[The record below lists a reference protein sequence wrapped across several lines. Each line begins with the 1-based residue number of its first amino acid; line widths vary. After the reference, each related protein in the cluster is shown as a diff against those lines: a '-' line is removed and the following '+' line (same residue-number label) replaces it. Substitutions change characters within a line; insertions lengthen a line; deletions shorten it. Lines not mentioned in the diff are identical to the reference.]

1 MAFGDVPGQPRAK
14 MMLQHALRSGKVAH
28 AYLFAGPPGSG
39 RRAMAIAFAQALFCE
54 RGGDDA
60 CGTCLSCR
68 KVASG
73 NHPDL
78 RLIAPEGASLRIGQI
93 RDLQRDMA
101 YRGMASARKVA
112 VLEGAE
118 TMTVQ
123 AANSL
128 LKFLEEPPEGL
139 VVILIAPGTQAVLP
153 TVLSRTQ
160 VVPFAPGDPA
170 QLEEA
175 LVAEGHPRMLAR
187 TAAHLSTGLDG
198 CRALLADNRFAELR
212 NLVIQ
217 LGQES
222 LSRFPGVLLTAHRAF
237 RGELSEQAEVLMQML
252 ALWYRDLIY
261 ASIGRTDRL
270 VFADQADRIGELAGR
285 RGIGDW
291 IFAVELAFET
301 VRRIKANVPAQLAL
315 EQFLVLTREGSRCTR
330 WSASASSGRGKSTIS
345 IRPNTGSQ
353 RIST

>member
-1 MAFGDVPGQPRAK
+1 MAIRDVPGQPRAK
-14 MMLQHALRSGKVAH
+14 TMLQHALRTGKVAH

-78 RLIAPEGASLRIGQI
+78 RLIAPEGASLKIGQI
-93 RDLQRDMA
+93 RDLQRDMS
-101 YRGMASARKVA
+101 YRGMNSARKVA

-128 LKFLEEPPEGL
+128 LKFLEEPPDGL
-139 VVILIAPGTQAVLP
+139 VAILIAPGPQTVLP

-160 VVPFAPGDPA
+160 LVPFVPADPA
-170 QLEEA
+170 DLEEA
-175 LVAEGHPRMLAR
+175 LAAEGHPRPLAR
-187 TAAHLSTGLDG
+187 TAAHLATGLDG
-198 CRALLADNRFAELR
+198 CRALLLDKRFAELR
-212 NLVIQ
+212 KLVIQ

-222 LSRFPGVLLTAHRAF
+222 LTRFPGVLLTAHRAF
-237 RGELSEQAEVLMQML
+237 RTDLAEQADLLMHMI

-261 ASIGRTDRL
+261 ARIGRTDRL
-270 VFADQADRIGELAGR
+270 VFADQADRIGELSRR

-291 IFAVELAFET
+291 VRAAEMAFDT
-301 VRRIKANVPAQLAL
+301 VRRIRAHVPAQLAL
-315 EQFLVLTREGSRCTR
+315 EQFLAGTREG
-330 WSASASSGRGKSTIS
+330 
-345 IRPNTGSQ
+345 
-353 RIST
+353 